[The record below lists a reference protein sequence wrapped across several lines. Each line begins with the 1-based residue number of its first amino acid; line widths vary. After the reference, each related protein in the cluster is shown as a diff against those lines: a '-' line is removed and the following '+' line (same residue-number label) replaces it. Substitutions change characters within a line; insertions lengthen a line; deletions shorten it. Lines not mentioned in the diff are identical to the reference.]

1 MAAQAHVKERPEH
14 KPLPLP
20 NTDFYEVT
28 ETLNGELGFLK
39 EVRAFMKAKGA
50 PVITQHWAE
59 DSFAFTPAL
68 KQMIEDGVLKE
79 AADRSVE
86 QLAKEENEL
95 LLGLLRLRN
104 HHV

>member
-1 MAAQAHVKERPEH
+1 
-14 KPLPLP
+14 
-20 NTDFYEVT
+20 
-28 ETLNGELGFLK
+28 
-39 EVRAFMKAKGA
+39 MKTK
-50 PVITQHWAE
+50 V
-59 DSFAFTPAL
+59 AL